1 MTSLQPKVAK
11 LVNYVREGTWVC
23 PPVGFEM
30 MMKLLGRDPSASG
43 TTSAL
48 MTIAFTSA
56 TYVLTALCVVKFTLE
71 ETERF
76 KTDSEFFWS
85 MRRAMDASLN
95 VNSILLLVPL

>member
-1 MTSLQPKVAK
+1 MRVLNDSFGQGSSAVQLVTSLQPKVAK

-48 MTIAFTSA
+48 MTIAFTGETSA
-56 TYVLTALCVVKFTLE
+56 DRLVC
-71 ETERF
+71 
-76 KTDSEFFWS
+76 SEVHTG
-85 MRRAMDASLN
+85 RDRAIQD
-95 VNSILLLVPL
+95 